1 MTYYP
6 HITEKV
12 CQQVRAGEIK
22 FVACRAEFNPE
33 TGSKRPWE
41 IIKTTACGKDFRSR
55 SYADGE
61 KAKAAAAETHIYLSN
76 R

>member
-6 HITEKV
+6 HITETV
-12 CQQVRAGEIK
+12 CQQVRAGQIK

-33 TGSKRPWE
+33 TGGKRPWE
-41 IIKTTACGKDFRSR
+41 IIKTTACGKDFRDR
-55 SYADGE
+55 SFSNEG
-61 KAKAAAAETHIYLSN
+61 KAKDAAAQIHAYLSS